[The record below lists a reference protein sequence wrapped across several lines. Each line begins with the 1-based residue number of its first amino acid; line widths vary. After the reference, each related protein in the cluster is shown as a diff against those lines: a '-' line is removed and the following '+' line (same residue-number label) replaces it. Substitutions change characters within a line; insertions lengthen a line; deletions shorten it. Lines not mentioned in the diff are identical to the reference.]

1 MDPLPAELF
10 LGEDPAGTANVTKFG
25 ENLTMGMKEKMHTG
39 ALYLPGDREIL
50 QEQMQRL
57 DRLYDFNMTRPSELA
72 KRQAL
77 LKEMFAE
84 IGEDCYVEPPLYSN
98 FGGGHVHFGRNIYAN
113 FHLTLVDDTHIYAVS
128 YTHLRAHETGR
139 NLVCRLLL
147 EKKKQRKKRRKNNK
161 DWVNK

>member
-10 LGEDPAGTANVTKFG
+10 LCEDAAGTANVTKFG
-25 ENLTMGMKEKMHTG
+25 ENLTMSMKEKMHTG

-57 DRLYDFNMTRPSELA
+57 DRLYDFNMTRPSETA

-84 IGEDCYVEPPLYSN
+84 IGEDCYVEPRYIPIS
-98 FGGGHVHFGRNIYAN
+98 
-113 FHLTLVDDTHIYAVS
+113 AVGTS
-128 YTHLRAHETGR
+128 TSAGTFTPIST
-139 NLVCRLLL
+139 
-147 EKKKQRKKRRKNNK
+147 
-161 DWVNK
+161 